1 MTIKKSR
8 PGIVTAARPRSRPAG
23 SSVAKTVEKKPKRIK
38 PQPMKE
44 YHFPVEAWPA
54 IAAAAAVVVVL
65 LLLLFA

>member
-8 PGIVTAARPRSRPAG
+8 PGIASAARRPSRPAG
-23 SSVAKTVEKKPKRIK
+23 SSAVKSAEKKPKKIK

-44 YHFPVEAWPA
+44 YTFPVEAWPA
-54 IAAAAAVVVVL
+54 MATAVVVVL